1 MLSSDTAP
9 GISLRLTES
18 LCPVCF
24 RRIPARYERAT
35 SPDGAPDVV
44 ELIKEC
50 PEHGGFRV
58 PIWRGAPAF
67 SGWSRPK
74 TPSFPAHPAMPRDRG
89 CPFDCGLCPDHGQH
103 TCTGLIEITACCNLR
118 CPVCYADAGTAPP
131 PDPDRERIA
140 AQLDALWAASGPC
153 NVQLSGGE
161 PTVRDDLP
169 DIIGMAR
176 RRGFSFVQVNTNGL
190 RLGTESGYA
199 RRLAEAGLAS
209 VYLQCDGPDD
219 VVIRPLRGRDCLRE
233 KLAAV
238 EACAEAGLGVV
249 LVATVAA
256 GVNDHRLGD
265 LLRLALDCGPAVR
278 GLHLQ
283 PAASFGRYPWT
294 LPVAPRLTLP
304 ELLQRLEDQSGGMI
318 RAEHAH
324 PPGCEHSLCSFSM
337 VYRRQDGSEGV
348 ALHPLPQAGGCCD
361 GAAPP
366 PAAEGARKSKRFT
379 ALHWT
384 APAGAKTDAVL
395 DDFDRFL
402 AQAGTA
408 RRFTVSAMAFQDAYS
423 LDLDRVR
430 GCCIHVVAPSGRL
443 IPFCLY
449 NLTSTEGTPLYRG
462 KC

>member
-1 MLSSDTAP
+1 MLTSADAP

-24 RRIPARYERAT
+24 KCIPARYERAASADREPT
-35 SPDGAPDVV
+35 LV
-44 ELIKEC
+44 ELVKEC
-50 PEHGGFRV
+50 PEHGEFRV
-58 PIWRGAPAF
+58 PAWRGAPAF
-67 SGWSRPK
+67 SSWSRPK
-74 TPSFPAHPAMPRDRG
+74 TPSFPARPAVPRDRG

-103 TCTGLIEITACCNLR
+103 TCTGLIEITARCNLR
-118 CPVCYADAGTAPP
+118 CPVCYADAGIETAP
-131 PDPDRERIA
+131 DPALSRIA
-140 AQLDALWAASGPC
+140 AQLEALWTASGPC

-219 VVIRPLRGRDCLRE
+219 ATLRPLRGRDCLRE

-249 LVATVAA
+249 FVATVAA
-256 GVNDHRLGD
+256 GVNEHRLGD
-265 LLRLALDCGPAVR
+265 LLRLALRCGPAVR

-283 PAASFGRYPWT
+283 PAASFGRYPWA
-294 LPVAPRLTLP
+294 LPAAPRLTLP
-304 ELLQRLEDQSGGMI
+304 ELLQRLEAQSGGMI

-337 VYRRQDGSEGV
+337 VYRRQDGPEGV
-348 ALHPLPQAGGCCD
+348 ALLPLPHAGGCCD
-361 GAAPP
+361 GAPP
-366 PAAEGARKSKRFT
+366 SSAAEGARKAKRFT

-384 APAGAKTDAVL
+384 APAGTEANAVP

-402 AQAGTA
+402 AQAGAA

-449 NLTSTEGTPLYRG
+449 NLTSTERMPLYRG